1 MTASM
6 PSGRHSG
13 GAQIKTERDK
23 DDVSSPASAGGGPH
37 GVSCGI
43 RGEDIAAHGAIGNLR
58 SVALVSKAGAID
70 YLCHPRLDS
79 PSIFCALLDQERGGA
94 FTVEPVEH
102 VTAWTTRQ
110 LYIPDTNVLVTRFM
124 SVGVTFEVIDFMPI
138 MADAGPISAV
148 VRRVACIRGEVTVEA
163 RCAPRFDY
171 GRQGSPDVDADK
183 DGVLFRSRNVPDGA
197 LSLRSDVRL
206 RAVEGAAAAR
216 FALRSGEIA
225 NFILECGFERP
236 SGCIEPGAFAEAAFE
251 QTIAFWQNWSA
262 QSSYRGRWREDVMR
276 SALVLKMLTSADHGS
291 IAAAATFGLPEQP
304 GGGRNWDYRFCWIRD
319 AAFTTFALMRLGYTG
334 EATRFN
340 AWIAQRAD
348 ESRTGDLQILYRL
361 DGSSQ
366 AKESELAHLA
376 GYGGATPVRI
386 GNAAAGQLQ
395 LDIYGALFDSTYL
408 SDKYGGPVTFE
419 TWERMSR
426 VLNWLCRNWNQ
437 PDEGIWEVRGE
448 RRHFL
453 SSRLMCWVALDRALR
468 LVRKRSLPAEDEAV
482 WAQNRTLIYR
492 DIHENFWDAER
503 GAFVQYRGGTTLDA
517 AALLMPLVRFIAPRD
532 PRWLSTQRAIER
544 ELVSDVLVR
553 RYETGSDNNV
563 DGLSGEEGVFTPCCF
578 WFVECLARSGE
589 VRRARLHFEK
599 LVSYANE
606 LGLFSEEIG
615 PGGEQLGNT
624 PQALTH
630 LALIS
635 AAYTL
640 DGALDRT
647 GSTPNGW
654 RQYD

>member
-1 MTASM
+1 M
-6 PSGRHSG
+6 
-13 GAQIKTERDK
+13 
-23 DDVSSPASAGGGPH
+23 
-37 GVSCGI
+37 

-58 SVALVSKAGAID
+58 SVALVSKKGSID

-79 PSIFCALLDQERGGA
+79 PSVFCSLLDQDRGGA
-94 FTVEPVEH
+94 FAIEPVKGE
-102 VTAWTTRQ
+102 ADWTTRQ
-110 LYIPDTNVLVTRFM
+110 VYIPDTNILITRFM
-124 SVGVTFEVIDFMPI
+124 SIGITFEVIDLMPI
-138 MADAGPISAV
+138 MDATGPVSAV
-148 VRRVACIRGEVTVEA
+148 IRRVACIRGEVDVEA

-171 GRQGSPDVDADK
+171 GRQGPPHIEID
-183 DGVLFRSRNVPDGA
+183 DGDVLFSGDGLA
-197 LSLRSDVRL
+197 GEGLRLRSDVRF
-206 RAVEGAAAAR
+206 RAVEGVAAAR
-216 FALRSGEIA
+216 FPLRSGDVA
-225 NFILECGFERP
+225 SFILECGQERP
-236 SGCIEPGAFAEAAFE
+236 SGTADPRAFAEAAFG

-304 GGGRNWDYRFCWIRD
+304 GGARNWGYRFCWIRD

-348 ESRTGDLQILYRL
+348 ASRAGDLQILYRL
-361 DGSSQ
+361 DGS
-366 AKESELAHLA
+366 AEAEERELTHLA
-376 GYGGATPVRI
+376 GYGGAAPVRI

-426 VLNWLCRNWNQ
+426 VLNWLCRNWDQ
-437 PDEGIWEVRGE
+437 PDEGIWEIRGE

-453 SSRLMCWVALDRALR
+453 SSRLMCWVALDRGLR
-468 LVRKRSLPAEDEAV
+468 LVRKRSLPAENEAD
-482 WAQNRTLIYR
+482 WARNRNLIYR
-492 DIHENFWDAER
+492 DIHENFWDAKR
-503 GAFVQYRGGTTLDA
+503 GAFVQYKGGSTLDA

-532 PRWLSTQRAIER
+532 PRWLSTQDAIER

-553 RYETGSDNNV
+553 RYETGRNDNV
-563 DGLSGEEGVFTPCCF
+563 DGLDGEEGVFTPCCF
-578 WFVECLARSGE
+578 WLVECLARSGQ

-640 DGALDRT
+640 DGALDRA
-647 GSTPNGW
+647 GSTPNS
-654 RQYD
+654 